1 MNTQP
6 RHIGLRWTIG
16 DVSKSGFE
24 ALRLSIWSAWNVFP
38 KGTSFAI
45 CVNTI
50 STEEARR
57 RTGGVPAHTQW
68 LDTTRLVPAWLRE
81 RVDAEMAE
89 GVAWKLAP
97 VRLFP
102 HSYEIALDNDLVLW
116 RMPETMQVW
125 LASDDPNCMIM
136 AEDLQ
141 CSLGQF
147 SSLCDSRAINSGIR
161 GLPPDFD
168 YEDGLRTML
177 QRTGITLRSELDE
190 QGLQAATLSQ
200 YNLVLVSTDDVTICS
215 AFPMHQHHLGRCGAH
230 FVGLNRK
237 TLPWKSAEGR
247 PMHEPIREAW
257 ATHSRRIEQIVFPE
271 KDISTL
277 C

>member
-6 RHIGLRWTIG
+6 VHIGLRWTIG

-24 ALRLSIWSAWNVFP
+24 ALRLSIRSAWNLFP
-38 KGTSFAI
+38 KGTSFVV

-50 STEEARR
+50 SIDEARR
-57 RTGGVPAHTQW
+57 RTGEVPANTQW
-68 LDTTRLVPAWLRE
+68 LDAGRLVPAWLRE

-102 HSYEIALDNDLVLW
+102 RSYEIALDNDLVLW

-125 LASDDPNCMIM
+125 LASGDPKCMIM
-136 AEDLQ
+136 AEDLH

-147 SSLCDSRAINSGIR
+147 SSMCDSRAINSGIR

-168 YEDGLRTML
+168 YEKRL
-177 QRTGITLRSELDE
+177 ENY
-190 QGLQAATLSQ
+190 AA
-200 YNLVLVSTDDVTICS
+200 
-215 AFPMHQHHLGRCGAH
+215 A
-230 FVGLNRK
+230 NRNN
-237 TLPWKSAEGR
+237 A
-247 PMHEPIREAW
+247 A
-257 ATHSRRIEQIVFPE
+257 V
-271 KDISTL
+271 
-277 C
+277 